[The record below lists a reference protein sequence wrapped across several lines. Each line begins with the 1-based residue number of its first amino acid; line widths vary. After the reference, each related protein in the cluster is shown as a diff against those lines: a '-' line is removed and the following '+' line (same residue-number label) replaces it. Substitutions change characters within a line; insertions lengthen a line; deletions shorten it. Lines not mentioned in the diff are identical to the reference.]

1 MLKFNKFKSV
11 EQVDEAKNP
20 HPMGS
25 TRVVNKKGHE
35 LHGKKVK
42 VNRTATGLAK
52 KGIHGVSL
60 ADGSSAVS
68 HRMQSSELQ
77 KESVEQVDE
86 MEYASGRPPG
96 KESKLSKKRQ
106 LIRDTKFTQQQATKF
121 FQDELPSKF
130 NAKTDLGYWK
140 SKNGN
145 VYVDLR
151 SRGTDLQLQAKEKTK
166 PSAVKSYT
174 NKYDTRESVEQ
185 VDEAFPSHGARN
197 RAGMRKIVNAAK
209 RDAYKAA
216 VDSMTQAKAGLKL
229 AIKDEDDEDRA
240 EYSKEVIRLQK
251 LVAAHAK
258 VVRNIKEDA
267 EQTDEMSNKLL
278 NRYSDA
284 AKKDSKKDRGKG
296 MRKARNI
303 RTQRANKGLF
313 GSDIGE
319 DVEQVDEGISVEQFD
334 RLESKQKV
342 TIDFSSVMGGSGSK
356 EFIVARKSKLKGGK
370 IEKITLKSVKNPIA
384 QASYLYKRD
393 GKVAMAQGDMAVNA
407 KSLKEDVGQVDELTQ
422 REKEMIAKRKANR
435 LKKKPAK
442 AASKSKPKPA
452 DKNAKGNTFKGSSDP
467 ADKNIVMQL
476 RKAQDVGG
484 NLDIQVSPAGKK
496 VKLNKKIIDKI
507 LKQHD
512 SMDKPREKRVFTANL
527 IKALRKN
534 GTVNE
539 QIALQAIEQIDEGLS
554 DAQIETLRKQYSTL
568 KTVNPT
574 GPAWKKV
581 TKFLDARTEKE
592 LKGIALAKI
601 KFISQTASDML
612 KRKHG
617 VKLKFSDTF
626 AEKMDANTKKT
637 ARSLMR
643 LGDKPRLAIKTAKAG
658 AKKSSASKASYRK
671 AYESDEQID
680 EISQATK
687 DRYVSK
693 AVDDHGHQNTMRRN
707 TKSGTAG
714 NVSAKRKEK
723 NRKKGISRAFRESV
737 EQVDEKV
744 VPYNKELLARMI
756 DLVQDYLV
764 DMSSH
769 GDITEKDYKSAMAVI
784 KKIAGDKVAAE
795 VSSDKAISKLLY
807 GRHGVFGTDTMQDRK
822 GLSGRK
828 KNKSGKLSKVSMSNF
843 KKDVERAMSKH
854 QKVTRKLPESVEQ
867 VDEIVAKQNKNGEIE
882 MTKAKYAKV
891 HKDFKGKWPD
901 GGHYV
906 TQHQGRKGMTQVP
919 VKFVKED
926 VESVDEN
933 QDNKATPPKAK
944 PTKVGQKAKTSSH
957 IGSKY
962 PDNKWVVK
970 KNTGTSKAYRPL
982 EWVLEAAEVEFNE
995 AYLGVMEA
1003 NLPINMIIGP
1013 NGVGGGRSLKSAA
1026 KSLMKDAWRALT
1038 GKEKKVIAKV
1048 HKLTQSDDELGKLY
1062 RDGWKGGGTSMK
1074 PGVRK
1079 AFDARV
1085 KELIPNEET
1094 RDYIAAWK
1102 SVRDKVKSAMKDQQN
1117 ESFESDDLMEKAP
1130 EIQYTDHPDF
1140 GEDQALS
1147 YGRKE
1152 GYKEAGVIGTSA
1164 RTAMVIFKLNA
1175 FDKKYV
1181 KGAKVKSG
1189 EEIFRYTS
1197 RGTVA
1202 GGIMPLIKVNMK
1214 RGLAYYLTQESS
1226 SGEIDEPV
1234 FETKAQKLKFIRLL
1248 STVYKPAHIV
1258 KESKAKTKKEALD
1271 PVGKEDGDVD
1281 NDGDVD
1287 KSDKY
1292 LKNRRKAIAKAMKK
1306 EEFDIDESA
1315 KNKTAYSY
1323 AGRGVVV
1330 AALKKIGGD
1339 DAEMAAFLVSQ
1350 SDMKEL
1356 ESFLKKLK
1364 PASRKKIES
1373 VIDKHRNKNK
1383 K

>member
-1 MLKFNKFKSV
+1 MVMKGKSNPVAKYLRTFNKATV
-11 EQVDEAKNP
+11 QRD
-20 HPMGS
+20 
-25 TRVVNKKGHE
+25 RKKD
-35 LHGKKVK
+35 
-42 VNRTATGLAK
+42 AK
-52 KGIHGVSL
+52 KGASKYKKDIYKEEGNLEKARDNVGSDSCW
-60 ADGSSAVS
+60 DGYKATGTKKKGGKLVPDCK
-68 HRMQSSELQ
+68 
-77 KESVEQVDE
+77 KESIGEGTD
-86 MEYASGRPPG
+86 
-96 KESKLSKKRQ
+96 KLISSHVRGD
-106 LIRDTKFTQQQATKF
+106 I
-121 FQDELPSKF
+121 
-130 NAKTDLGYWK
+130 NIKT
-140 SKNGN
+140 
-145 VYVDLR
+145 VR
-151 SRGTDLQLQAKEKTK
+151 RGTSMSSPIFVKVTDGKKTHEMGPYK
-166 PSAVKSYT
+166 SAA
-174 NKYDTRESVEQ
+174 
-185 VDEAFPSHGARN
+185 EA
-197 RAGMRKIVNAAK
+197 
-209 RDAYKAA
+209 KAA
-216 VDSMTQAKAGLKL
+216 V
-229 AIKDEDDEDRA
+229 
-240 EYSKEVIRLQK
+240 
-251 LVAAHAK
+251 
-258 VVRNIKEDA
+258 
-267 EQTDEMSNKLL
+267 NKMHP
-278 NRYSDA
+278 A
-284 AKKDSKKDRGKG
+284 PKGK
-296 MRKARNI
+296 
-303 RTQRANKGLF
+303 RTM
-313 GSDIGE
+313 
-319 DVEQVDEGISVEQFD
+319 
-334 RLESKQKV
+334 ES
-342 TIDFSSVMGGSGSK
+342 
-356 EFIVARKSKLKGGK
+356 
-370 IEKITLKSVKNPIA
+370 
-384 QASYLYKRD
+384 
-393 GKVAMAQGDMAVNA
+393 
-407 KSLKEDVGQVDELTQ
+407 
-422 REKEMIAKRKANR
+422 
-435 LKKKPAK
+435 
-442 AASKSKPKPA
+442 
-452 DKNAKGNTFKGSSDP
+452 
-467 ADKNIVMQL
+467 
-476 RKAQDVGG
+476 
-484 NLDIQVSPAGKK
+484 
-496 VKLNKKIIDKI
+496 
-507 LKQHD
+507 
-512 SMDKPREKRVFTANL
+512 
-527 IKALRKN
+527 
-534 GTVNE
+534 
-539 QIALQAIEQIDEGLS
+539 IDEGLS

-581 TKFLDARTEKE
+581 TKFLEARTEKE

-626 AEKMDANTKKT
+626 AESVEFNESISDLMEANLPINMLMPGLIDGSKSYKQAAKEIVKDAWRALTGKQKSVIAKVHKLT
-637 ARSLMR
+637 QTDDE
-643 LGDKPRLAIKTAKAG
+643 LGKLYRDGWKGGGTSMKPG
-658 AKKSSASKASYRK
+658 VRK
-671 AYESDEQID
+671 AFDARVKELIPNEETRDYVAAWKSVKAKVQ
-680 EISQATK
+680 SSMK
-687 DRYVSK
+687 DQ
-693 AVDDHGHQNTMRRN
+693 QN
-707 TKSGTAG
+707 
-714 NVSAKRKEK
+714 
-723 NRKKGISRAFRESV
+723 ESV